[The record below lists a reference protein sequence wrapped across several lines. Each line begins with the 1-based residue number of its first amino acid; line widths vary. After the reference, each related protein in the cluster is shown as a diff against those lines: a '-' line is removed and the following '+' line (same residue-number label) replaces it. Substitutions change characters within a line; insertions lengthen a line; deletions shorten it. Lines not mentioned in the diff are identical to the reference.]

1 MVKHFNVPILFF
13 LLLLLSKEVFS
24 YESEKIVVLCI
35 ITFIIVAYFNSK
47 ELLTNTFE
55 AQTLKLKEE
64 YSALINEKEDLERKI
79 RQFWKIFL
87 EIEKQIIE
95 IYIWV
100 KNNLIFFV
108 KRFNKNRKI
117 VIFYLVKD
125 QLNLLIKEQLRNNQN
140 LSLLLVKNGITNLR
154 NVLLNSTQT
163 NVITV
168 NSLDYYF
175 NKLIGISTTSN
186 ILHLSLNKLNLDIK
200 IKSKDVWINYNAFL
214 YYISALKF

>member
-79 RQFWKIFL
+79 RQF
-87 EIEKQIIE
+87 
-95 IYIWV
+95 
-100 KNNLIFFV
+100 
-108 KRFNKNRKI
+108 
-117 VIFYLVKD
+117 
-125 QLNLLIKEQLRNNQN
+125 
-140 LSLLLVKNGITNLR
+140 
-154 NVLLNSTQT
+154 
-163 NVITV
+163 
-168 NSLDYYF
+168 
-175 NKLIGISTTSN
+175 
-186 ILHLSLNKLNLDIK
+186 
-200 IKSKDVWINYNAFL
+200 
-214 YYISALKF
+214 